1 MLDYLFKHFVTFLHW
16 CFGNLMWTLICFG
29 FSKTFINPKSRFH
42 YKKMMEQLQTFAY
55 AVKILILIQVYGL
68 LMKVGLIKPSTKD
81 SKMFIVVAVM
91 VILVAAVVIF
101 TYRKK
106 EEKKPV
112 LV

>member
-1 MLDYLFKHFVTFLHW
+1 
-16 CFGNLMWTLICFG
+16 
-29 FSKTFINPKSRFH
+29 
-42 YKKMMEQLQTFAY
+42 MMEQLQTFAY